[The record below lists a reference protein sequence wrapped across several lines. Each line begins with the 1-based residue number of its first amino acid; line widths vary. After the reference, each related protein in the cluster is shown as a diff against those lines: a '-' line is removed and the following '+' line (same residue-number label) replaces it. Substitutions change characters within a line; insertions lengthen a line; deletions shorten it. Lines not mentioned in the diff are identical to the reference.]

1 MEDMTNSYNNEVEI
15 ENTHPSGARADIV
28 SLTQEAILDRVDYE
42 TMLEEI
48 RIKKKKKACKS

>member
-1 MEDMTNSYNNEVEI
+1 MEDMTNSYNNEVES
-15 ENTHPSGARADIV
+15 ENTPPSGARADIV

-48 RIKKKKKACKS
+48 RI

>member
-1 MEDMTNSYNNEVEI
+1 MEDMTNSYDNKAES
-15 ENTHPSGARADIV
+15 ENTPHSGVRADIV

-48 RIKKKKKACKS
+48 RI